1 MSDKR
6 FLQKD
11 SFTMFKKASNTNFS
25 RENYHISSHKIK
37 IKIKFYLQSR
47 IHFYE
52 KTKLKVLAKIKTNL
66 ESTTCPL
73 LSPILH

>member
-37 IKIKFYLQSR
+37 IKIKFV
-47 IHFYE
+47 
-52 KTKLKVLAKIKTNL
+52 LKFKFISIEIFNRYFN
-66 ESTTCPL
+66 
-73 LSPILH
+73 